1 MRNLVGILWLILAI
15 AAAVMIA
22 QPVGIAAQSFISLAI
37 ISLLAIIMFIRT
49 QGVWRHI
56 FLALASVCVLRYA
69 FWRAFN
75 TLPPTDDLYS
85 FIPAIL
91 LFAAELYCILMLG
104 MSLFVSSDPIRR
116 PKAEMVEDELLPS
129 VDVFIPT
136 YNEDAKILTLTLAAA
151 KKLDYPED
159 KLNVYLL
166 DDGGTDEKCFSSDR
180 TVAIAAKARRKELQ
194 ELCARLG
201 VNYHAREENSH
212 AKAGNLNNGL
222 SVSTGDLVAVFDA
235 DHIPSREFLSE
246 TVGHFVQNERL
257 FLAQTPHFF
266 SNPDPIEKNLGT
278 FGKMPSENDMF
289 YQRIQLGLDRW
300 NASFFCGSAAV
311 LRRDALERVG
321 GFSGITITEDC
332 ETALSLH
339 ARGWE
344 SIYIDKPMISG
355 LQPETLSSFIGQRS
369 RWCQG
374 MIQIML
380 LRNPL
385 FQAGLTGAQRICYLT
400 SNLFWMFPF
409 ARLAFL
415 IAPLLFIVFDMK
427 IYVSSSDEFVAYA
440 LTYLIVGEMIRTYLY
455 GKVRWPWIS
464 EIYEY
469 IQSIYLMRSIFAV
482 LMSPRSPKF
491 NVTDKSSANTERA
504 YLSNLAP
511 VYIILFLVFCAAQI
525 YAIYRYQTEPEIGGL
540 LLIVGAWNLL
550 NLTVS
555 GAALAVIIEKP
566 WSKDPQTLP
575 ISRECEMHLG
585 DRTLPVLLTS
595 ISGTS
600 ATIQPLNGEV
610 IGAEERTSAKKKLW
624 AQNEATSNLISSIDF
639 NFKSGINRKGDD
651 IELELNPSTEE
662 FELISNL
669 MMADMSIARQQRFA
683 LQKRKSFFVMT
694 LRLIGWAITSPIKA
708 ISMWIFDRGND
719 KLDVEKSHADV
730 TLKDKKGST
739 AQRQV
744 EAV

>member
-1 MRNLVGILWLILAI
+1 MRNLVGFFWLFLAI
-15 AAAVMIA
+15 AAVVMIA

-37 ISLLAIIMFIRT
+37 ITLLAIIMFIRT

-69 FWRAFN
+69 FWRALN
-75 TLPPTDDLYS
+75 TLPPADDLYS
-85 FIPAIL
+85 FIPAVI

-104 MSLFVSSDPIRR
+104 MSLFVSSDPIAR
-116 PKAEMVEDELLPS
+116 PKAATFDDDVLPT
-129 VDVFIPT
+129 VDIFVPS

-151 KKLDYPED
+151 KKLDYPKD
-159 KLNVYLL
+159 KLTVYLL
-166 DDGGTDEKCFSSDR
+166 DDGGTDEKCNGTDR
-180 TVAIAAKARRKELQ
+180 AAAIAAKARRKELQ
-194 ELCARLG
+194 DLCSRLG
-201 VNYHAREENSH
+201 VVYHAREENSH
-212 AKAGNLNNGL
+212 AKAGNLNDGL
-222 SVSTGDLVAVFDA
+222 SVSNGDLIAVFDA
-235 DHIPSREFLSE
+235 DHIPSREFLTE
-246 TVGHFVQNERL
+246 TVGHFVNNERL

-344 SIYIDKPMISG
+344 SIYINKPMISG

-385 FQAGLTGAQRICYLT
+385 FQSGLSGAQRICYLT
-400 SNLFWMFPF
+400 SNLFWMFPL
-409 ARLAFL
+409 ARIAFL
-415 IAPLLFIVFDMK
+415 IAPLLFIIFDMK
-427 IYVSSSDEFVAYA
+427 IYVSSSDEFMAYA

-469 IQSIYLMRSIFAV
+469 IQSIYLIRSIIAV
-482 LMSPRSPKF
+482 MLSPRSPKF

-511 VYIILFLVFCAAQI
+511 VYIILFVILCASQI
-525 YAIYRYQTEPEIGGL
+525 YAVYRYQTEPEIGGL
-540 LLIVGAWNLL
+540 LIIVGAWNLL
-550 NLTVS
+550 NLTVA

-566 WSKDPQTLP
+566 WAEDPQTLP
-575 ISRECEMHLG
+575 VSRECEMHLG
-585 DRTLPVLLTS
+585 DRTIPVLLTS
-595 ISGTS
+595 ISGTA
-600 ATIQPLNGEV
+600 ATIRPLNGEI
-610 IGAEERTSAKKKLW
+610 IGADERTSEKKRLW
-624 AQNEATSNLISSIDF
+624 AQNEATTNLISFIDF
-639 NFKSGINRKGDD
+639 TFKPGINRKGED
-651 IELELNPSTEE
+651 IELELDPSTEE

-669 MMADMSIARQQRFA
+669 MMADMNIARDQRKA
-683 LQKRKSFFVMT
+683 LQKRKSFVLMT
-694 LRLIGWAITSPIKA
+694 FKLIGWAVASPVKA
-708 ISMWIFDRGND
+708 ISMWIFDRSND
-719 KLDVEKSHADV
+719 DIKIEQSRPKAS
-730 TLKDKKGST
+730 LKDKKGST
-739 AQRQV
+739 VQQPV